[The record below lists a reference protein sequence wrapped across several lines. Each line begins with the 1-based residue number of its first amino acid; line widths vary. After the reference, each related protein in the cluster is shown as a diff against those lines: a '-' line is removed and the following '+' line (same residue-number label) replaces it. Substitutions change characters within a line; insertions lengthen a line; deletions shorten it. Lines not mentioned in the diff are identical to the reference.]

1 MNENNQN
8 IPCEEVNPI
17 QTPPHDIQKH
27 EEKQALS
34 GNNTGESAKKSSLS
48 HYLKHSLWKDVL
60 LICAMTYIFINFI
73 GFRAV
78 IPSGSMEPTLKVGNS
93 YLVNRMTAYFG
104 ANKGLDFLDIVVFTH
119 EEEFQNDDFI
129 VKRVIGL
136 PGDSIEIRGG
146 RVYRNGEVIA
156 ENYVKNK
163 DFSFNM
169 EEIVVP
175 EGRIFVMGD
184 NRTNSHDSRFWDI
197 QTVSFDHI
205 VGEMIVFADK
215 DK

>member
-1 MNENNQN
+1 MHTTKGNASSSVPQELAESSNN
-8 IPCEEVNPI
+8 
-17 QTPPHDIQKH
+17 PPVSDGSQGK
-27 EEKQALS
+27 
-34 GNNTGESAKKSSLS
+34 GEKKSSFA
-48 HYLKHSLWKDVL
+48 HYLTHSLWKDIL

-93 YLVNRMTAYFG
+93 YLVNRMTTYFG

-119 EEEFQNDDFI
+119 EEEFDNDDFI

-136 PGDSIEIRGG
+136 PGDTIEIRGG

-163 DFSFNM
+163 EFSLNM
-169 EEIVVP
+169 DEIIIP
-175 EGRIFVMGD
+175 EDRIFVMGD
-184 NRTNSHDSRFWDI
+184 NRTNSHDSRFWEI
-197 QTVSFDHI
+197 QTVSLDNI
-205 VGEMIVFADK
+205 VGEMIVFGNK
-215 DK
+215 DN